1 MDIGNNG
8 FNPGGGD
15 DLLQRMERA
24 HAREVEA
31 AGSVD
36 GAASSAASGSLEGV
50 DRSDAASGAGSPEL
64 EKQLLTTA
72 SDALD
77 GDFSGPDEV
86 RAAVVETIVDTRYG
100 DGLAKSE
107 RDQIVTTLEQT
118 LVDDPEFR
126 AEVDNMLILAARELA
141 RKS

>member
-8 FNPGGGD
+8 FSPRSGD

-24 HAREVEA
+24 HARETEA
-31 AGSVD
+31 TSNVD
-36 GAASSAASGSLEGV
+36 AAASSGAGSLEGV
-50 DRSDAASGAGSPEL
+50 DRSGATSGAGSPEL

-72 SDALD
+72 SDALE
-77 GDFSGPDEV
+77 GNFSGPDEV
-86 RAAVVETIVDTRYG
+86 RATVVETIVDTRYG

-107 RDQIVTTLEQT
+107 HDRIVTTLEQT
-118 LVDDPEFR
+118 LIDDPEFR

-141 RKS
+141 RNQ

>member
-1 MDIGNNG
+1 MNIGSNG
-8 FNPGGGD
+8 FNAGGGD

-31 AGSVD
+31 ASSVD
-36 GAASSAASGSLEGV
+36 SAASSAATGSLGGV
-50 DRSDAASGAGSPEL
+50 GRSGAAESSEL
-64 EKQLLTTA
+64 EAQLLTTA

-77 GDFSGPDEV
+77 GNFSGPGEV

-100 DGLAKSE
+100 DGLAQSE
-107 RDQIVTTLEQT
+107 RDRIVTTLDQT

-141 RKS
+141 RK